1 MDFNITEFIIR
12 HIYKLG
18 IMMSS
23 NGENLVRYFMDNNLT
38 NLFGNN
44 EITSDNIDLVTS
56 SKNMTTS
63 IDIESVYTE
72 HVKIL
77 IQSVEE
83 NKLDISIFENDELKS
98 ALEMTNEYVKDT
110 TSYMSDVT
118 EVKEYKEVDMEHG
131 DARKFLLSRSENGE
145 LIYEGELQPILA
157 SNGSNEFFN
166 FSYKGQEEEEKSKSF
181 LQKIVDGV
189 KDSNLISVNTSHD
202 IHSLTTYVDRIY
214 TALQDKLEAKRVKKD
229 VKVRKRV
236 NPKAHA

>member
-1 MDFNITEFIIR
+1 MGFNITEYIIQ

-18 IMMSS
+18 VMMSS
-23 NGENLVRYFMDNNLT
+23 NGENLVRYFMDDNLT
-38 NLFGNN
+38 KLFGNN

-56 SKNMTTS
+56 SRDMKTS
-63 IDIESVYTE
+63 IDVESIYTE

-77 IQSVEE
+77 IQCVEE
-83 NKLDISIFENDELKS
+83 NKLDISIYENDELKS

-110 TSYMSDVT
+110 TSYMQDTTTVS
-118 EVKEYKEVDMEHG
+118 EYKEVEMEHG
-131 DARKFLLSRSENGE
+131 DARRFLLSRSEDGE

-157 SNGSNEFFN
+157 SSGSNEFFN
-166 FSYKGQEEEEKSKSF
+166 FSYKGQAEEEKSKSF

-202 IHSLTTYVDRIY
+202 LHSLATYVDRIY
-214 TALQDKLEAKRVKKD
+214 TALQEKLEAKRVKKD

-236 NPKAHA
+236 NPKVKA